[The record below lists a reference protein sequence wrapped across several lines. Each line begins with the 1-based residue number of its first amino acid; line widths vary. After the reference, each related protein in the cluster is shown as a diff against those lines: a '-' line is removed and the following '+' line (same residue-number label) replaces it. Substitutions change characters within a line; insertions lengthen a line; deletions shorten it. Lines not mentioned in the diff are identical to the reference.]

1 MPLYVHWILFSFFI
15 IFIFIGCFYLLLYS
29 WKKNT
34 LNEEQKKISVRNCFK
49 SILFYWLIDFFYM
62 SCFNDWLVWKFVF
75 GCLIIVFVFFNLV
88 NAFVVSKK
96 RTNIQKI
103 GLLLDFLLGIGF
115 TIYLL
120 YIIPYPLLQEV
131 MIPIVSAVYGGLITL
146 VGVAWTIKKTEKDR
160 KEDEMKKAEPMFSF
174 SMLYGEAFANNYSKI
189 CFSSYELD
197 KNYSCEAFVV
207 IENSIQSSFE
217 MKSIYHDGRKYQLEG
232 NTKMISASPND
243 KCLLSFRFNSPNDI
257 YLIIEDIL
265 GNIYYYQVMVLCN
278 FGKISRDG
286 KYCHTVREIKKVDVS
301 TLEKEIKE
309 GVTYGN
315 RR

>member
-1 MPLYVHWILFSFFI
+1 MA
-15 IFIFIGCFYLLLYS
+15 
-29 WKKNT
+29 
-34 LNEEQKKISVRNCFK
+34 
-49 SILFYWLIDFFYM
+49 
-62 SCFNDWLVWKFVF
+62 CFNDWFVCKFVF
-75 GCLIIVFVFFNLV
+75 GCFIIVFVFLNLS

-96 RTNIQKI
+96 RSNIEKV
-103 GLLLDFLLGIGF
+103 GLLQDFLVGVGF

-146 VGVAWTIKKTEKDR
+146 VGVAWTIKKTDKDR
-160 KEDEMKKAEPMFSF
+160 KEDEMKKVEPMFSF

-197 KNYSCEAFVV
+197 KNYNCEAFVV

-217 MKSIYHDGRKYQLEG
+217 MKSIYHDGMKCELQG

-265 GNIYYYQVMVLCN
+265 GNIFYYRVMVLCN
-278 FGKISRDG
+278 FGKLTQEG

-315 RR
+315 R

>member
-1 MPLYVHWILFSFFI
+1 MPLYAHWILFSFLI
-15 IFIFIGCFYLLLYS
+15 IFIFFGCFYLLVYS

-34 LNEEQKKISVRNCFK
+34 LNEEQKKVSVRNCFK

-62 SCFNDWLVWKFVF
+62 ACFNDWFVCKFVF
-75 GCLIIVFVFFNLV
+75 GCLIIVFVLFNLA

-103 GLLLDFLLGIGF
+103 GFLQDFLLGIGF

-131 MIPIVSAVYGGLITL
+131 MIPIVSSVYGGLITL

-197 KNYSCEAFVV
+197 KNYNCEAFVV

-217 MKSIYHDGRKYQLEG
+217 MKSIYHDGMKYELQG

-257 YLIIEDIL
+257 YFIIEDIL
-265 GNIYYYQVMVLCN
+265 GNIFYYRVMVFPN
-278 FGKISRDG
+278 FGKFTQEG

-315 RR
+315 R

>member
-1 MPLYVHWILFSFFI
+1 M
-15 IFIFIGCFYLLLYS
+15 
-29 WKKNT
+29 
-34 LNEEQKKISVRNCFK
+34 
-49 SILFYWLIDFFYM
+49 
-62 SCFNDWLVWKFVF
+62 
-75 GCLIIVFVFFNLV
+75 
-88 NAFVVSKK
+88 
-96 RTNIQKI
+96 QKI
-103 GLLLDFLLGIGF
+103 GLLQDFLLGIGF

-120 YIIPYPLLQEV
+120 YIIPFPLLQEV

-197 KNYSCEAFVV
+197 KNYNCESFVV

-217 MKSIYHDGRKYQLEG
+217 MKSIYHDGKKYQLQG

-265 GNIYYYQVMVLCN
+265 GNIFYYRVMVLCN
-278 FGKISRDG
+278 FGKLTKEG
-286 KYCHTVREIKKVDVS
+286 KYCHTVREIKKVDIS

-315 RR
+315 GL